1 MTHQGE
7 NMAEVVVTP
16 AVRVPSEERRYVGRA
31 WYILS
36 SLAATLCSALVVGS
50 AVQNVDELFGYVP
63 PLFLLLLPT
72 AGLGIGIM
80 WSTDHA
86 QNHLAH
92 LSSLAFPTMTLLW
105 CRLALRMPGTV
116 YRAEPDIGPIY
127 SEIGSSGVVIVMA
140 SMAAT
145 MAALWV
151 LGDRRIRWRVR
162 IPVVLAVFAVHVPLV
177 VWLMGRPSA

>member
-1 MTHQGE
+1 MPGPTRERRWTLDESRRKDATRGMTHQGE

-80 WSTDHA
+80 
-86 QNHLAH
+86 
-92 LSSLAFPTMTLLW
+92 
-105 CRLALRMPGTV
+105 
-116 YRAEPDIGPIY
+116 
-127 SEIGSSGVVIVMA
+127 
-140 SMAAT
+140 
-145 MAALWV
+145 
-151 LGDRRIRWRVR
+151 
-162 IPVVLAVFAVHVPLV
+162 LV
-177 VWLMGRPSA
+177 D